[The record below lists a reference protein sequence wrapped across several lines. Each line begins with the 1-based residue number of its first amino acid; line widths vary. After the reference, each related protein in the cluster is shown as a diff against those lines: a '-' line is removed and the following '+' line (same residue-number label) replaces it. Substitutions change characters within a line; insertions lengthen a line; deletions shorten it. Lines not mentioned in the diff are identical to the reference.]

1 MEGTIITFN
10 FCALTFQ
17 DLTVS
22 YYLAL
27 LVQLIGPEG
36 LEDKTRE
43 ANCLLQ
49 SDITLKGAPS
59 AQANFVCTIENVEGK
74 YSSLRLH
81 SSDGEL
87 KDYSK
92 VTSIPPTF
100 SFE

>member
-1 MEGTIITFN
+1 MKGTTITFN

-49 SDITLKGAPS
+49 SDVTLKGVHLLKLILFALLKMLK
-59 AQANFVCTIENVEGK
+59 ENI
-74 YSSLRLH
+74 LL
-81 SSDGEL
+81 
-87 KDYSK
+87 
-92 VTSIPPTF
+92 
-100 SFE
+100 